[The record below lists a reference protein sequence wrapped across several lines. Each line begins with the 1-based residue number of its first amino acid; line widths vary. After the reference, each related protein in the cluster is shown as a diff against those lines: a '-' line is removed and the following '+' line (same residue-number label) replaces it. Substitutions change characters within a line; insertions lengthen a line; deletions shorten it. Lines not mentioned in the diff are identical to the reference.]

1 MVNETFFSLFCA
13 GMIGMLLGLYLA
25 FAGYRF
31 FLFLLPVW
39 GFFFG
44 LTFGAHTMLSLFGMN
59 MGFLATVTSWVVG
72 FIIGAI
78 FAVLSYFF
86 YFFAVGLVAGSVGY
100 AIGAGLMLAIF
111 PQANFLSW
119 IVGVIL
125 AVVVAVATLAL
136 NIQKIVIIIATSV
149 LGAGVVFATILFMFY
164 PAAKI
169 LENPVKL
176 ALQGNPL
183 LIILFLVLA
192 IFGVVV
198 QLQTNK
204 HFELESYDRWAEPE
218 V

>member
-13 GMIGMLLGLYLA
+13 GLIGTLLGLYLA

-44 LTFGAHTMLSLFGMN
+44 LAFGAHTMMSLFG
-59 MGFLATVTSWVVG
+59 MGFLATITSWVVG
-72 FIIGAI
+72 FIVGAI

-119 IVGVIL
+119 IVGVII
-125 AVVVAVATLAL
+125 AVIVAIATLAL
-136 NIQKIVIIIATSV
+136 NVQKIVIIIATSV
-149 LGAGVVFATILFMFY
+149 LGAGVVFETILFMFY
-164 PAAKI
+164 PAAKL

-176 ALQGNPL
+176 ALQGSPL

-192 IFGVVV
+192 ICGVVV
-198 QLQTNK
+198 QLQTNR